1 MPKHQSEP
9 VDSPGY
15 SAILD
20 KAKLNV
26 MESAALTTLAREW
39 KDLAFEASGT
49 GPLWREFSDLYM
61 SARSIFL
68 RKFFEVQ

>member
-15 SAILD
+15 SAILEE
-20 KAKLNV
+20 ANLTTV
-26 MESAALTTLAREW
+26 ESATLMTLARAW
-39 KDLAFEASGT
+39 KDDAFEASGT